1 VTLGVVTLYV
11 LLAAFGMSKSLP
23 SACTVLCAL
32 TLPVGKWVVDYV
44 LKNHEV
50 SLSYHSPI
58 YFFLKK
64 TVPISV
70 SPYKVDITISGQQ
83 QDFHGKVLLCSATC
97 SVWDG
102 TGFWFSLG

>member
-1 VTLGVVTLYV
+1 MLRYRSQTSSYFLNSTITSIV
-11 LLAAFGMSKSLP
+11 FQ
-23 SACTVLCAL
+23 VLCAL

>member
-1 VTLGVVTLYV
+1 MLRYRSQTSSYFLNSTITSIV
-11 LLAAFGMSKSLP
+11 FQ
-23 SACTVLCAL
+23 VLCAL

-58 YFFLKK
+58 YFLLKK

>member
-1 VTLGVVTLYV
+1 MLRYRSQTSSYFLNSTITSIV
-11 LLAAFGMSKSLP
+11 FQ
-23 SACTVLCAL
+23 VLCAL

-58 YFFLKK
+58 YFFKKK